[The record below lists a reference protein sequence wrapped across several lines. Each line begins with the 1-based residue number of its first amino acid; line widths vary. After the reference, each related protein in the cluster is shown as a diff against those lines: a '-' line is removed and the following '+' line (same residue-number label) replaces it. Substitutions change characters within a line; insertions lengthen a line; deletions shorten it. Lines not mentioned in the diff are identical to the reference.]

1 MCSMWVGLDHKKWH
15 GKRKICWHLFP
26 KHRHWLGAQ
35 KRRWNPWV
43 CWAGCQWGEG
53 RSRAPLGPVVIS
65 VEFCSTL
72 KLLCVTGAPSLGTL
86 YQDFLHFLFSL
97 SDYLL
102 VFCSFSSFS
111 QVFLANV
118 VCFHILFWIT
128 AGQEVVD
135 ILFIPVLFFYPFFSA
150 WASFTANQIYCLLLV
165 AIFLFIEFP
174 SPPHSFPC
182 GSPFSIVLVL
192 YFPPKILKQLLEDE
206 AFNLIFHLQL
216 ALY

>member
-1 MCSMWVGLDHKKWH
+1 MLISQAQALTWGTEEVKPVVVLSRMSMGWRQEQSPSGTH
-15 GKRKICWHLFP
+15 
-26 KHRHWLGAQ
+26 
-35 KRRWNPWV
+35 
-43 CWAGCQWGEG
+43 
-53 RSRAPLGPVVIS
+53 VIS
-65 VEFCSTL
+65 VESCSTL
-72 KLLCVTGAPSLGTL
+72 NHLCVVGAPSLGTFCL
-86 YQDFLHFLFSL
+86 AFLHFLFSFW
-97 SDYLL
+97 DYLL

-111 QVFLANV
+111 QMFLDRV
-118 VCFHILFWIT
+118 VCFCIMFWIT

-135 ILFIPVLFFYPFFSA
+135 ILFIPVLVCYPFFFS